1 MKQESDSK
9 PLKNYEIENIK
20 DGKCD
25 VVLFDLNSIEE
36 VESIS
41 ENGEA
46 KTLYRYNSYRIRKSH
61 NQSLLNMLD
70 NDFETMLK
78 LAIKQ
83 NYDTEASKIRK
94 IRNKLL
100 ADTDKEM
107 AFDRLKLEIP
117 ENITMA
123 NIIKVFKDFSSALS
137 DISNS
142 EMAKYRQELRDITKQ
157 EEFPYNVIFP
167 KKPEDN

>member
-117 ENITMA
+117 ENITMT
-123 NIIKVFKDFSSALS
+123 NIIKIFKDFSSALS

-157 EEFPYNVIFP
+157 EGFPYNVIFP

>member
-157 EEFPYNVIFP
+157 EGFPYNVIFP

>member
-123 NIIKVFKDFSSALS
+123 NIIKIFKDFSSALS

-157 EEFPYNVIFP
+157 EGFPYNVIFP

>member
-41 ENGEA
+41 EDGEA
-46 KTLYRYNSYRIRKSH
+46 KVLYRYNSYRIRKSH
-61 NQSLLNMLD
+61 NQGLLNMLD
-70 NDFETMLK
+70 NDFETVLK

-83 NYDTEASKIRK
+83 DYDTEASKIRK

-157 EEFPYNVIFP
+157 EGFPYNVIFP